1 MIFFN
6 QTYRT
11 VLLIS
16 FGGLI
21 GCDDGQK
28 AQNAAQLREISMENM
43 VPIPGGRFQMGDF
56 GPLFDEKLPYSSDPS
71 TRPLHWVSLH
81 DFKMGKYRVTWGEF
95 NRWLDLQGRNKT
107 DYYVDVLNNPYAQK
121 DKLGDDYPAQ
131 VSWQDAKAYCQ
142 WLGKVSGRKT
152 DLPTEAQWEYAARSG
167 GQFLIFGNS
176 DNQMHYEQDP
186 ERNFVSWG
194 KPVGSFAPNPI
205 GLYDMMGNGL
215 DWVNDWYSEDYYQ
228 HSPEDNPQGPES
240 GEKKVTRGY
249 HDSMDGSS
257 TISRGG
263 EIPDHEF
270 GEGFRCVEN
279 L

>member
-1 MIFFN
+1 MKMLWCLS
-6 QTYRT
+6 
-11 VLLIS
+11 VPLLIGS
-16 FGGLI
+16 VV

-28 AQNAAQLREISMENM
+28 AQDAAQLREISMANM

-56 GPLFDEKLPYSSDPS
+56 GPLFDDKLPYSSDPS
-71 TRPLHWVSLH
+71 TRPLHWVSLPA
-81 DFKMGKYRVTWGEF
+81 FKMGKYRVTWGEF
-95 NRWLDLQGRNKT
+95 NRWLEVQGRNKT

-121 DKLGDDYPAQ
+121 DELGDDYPAQ

-142 WLGKVSGRKT
+142 WLGKSSGKKT

-186 ERNFVSWG
+186 DRNFVSWG

-215 DWVNDWYSEDYYQ
+215 DWVNDWYSETYYQ
-228 HSPEDNPQGPES
+228 HSPEENPQGPDS
-240 GEKKVTRGY
+240 GERKVIRGY
-249 HDSMDGSS
+249 YGSMDGLL
-257 TISRGG
+257 TISRGS

-270 GEGFRCVEN
+270 GNGFRCVEN